1 MEKRV
6 KAWNRNRRAAQ
17 SRNGLSPTGRRAL
30 TAHGKVDEK
39 LENRGQNRRGD
50 KADEHS
56 ALNLAHVQDDGQTKA
71 NNEDQ
76 GRPSLQ
82 GAVNTKL
89 NRGCACTNNARVDQA
104 HQGNKKTDTY
114 RDSGLDLVRDCAEDR
129 VSEPCQNEKGNED
142 TFPEDQAHGFLEAQA
157 RTKDQGEGNDCIQAK
172 TCSQCQRVVRNNT
185 HEDGHDT
192 GDKCGA
198 CSNSCGGNGAVLRQS
213 G

>member
-1 MEKRV
+1 MRRVAAFVQKTTLGTNSNHRAHGVEEVRKHQREDQQNNRNNAKLPESSEEVDLEKRV

-39 LENRGQNRRGD
+39 LEDRGQNRRGD

-82 GAVNTKL
+82 GAVNTEL

-104 HQGNKKTDTY
+104 NQGNKKTDTY
-114 RDSGLDLVRDCAEDR
+114 RDSGLDLVRDCAKNC
-129 VSEPCQNEKGNED
+129 VSEPC
-142 TFPEDQAHGFLEAQA
+142 
-157 RTKDQGEGNDCIQAK
+157 
-172 TCSQCQRVVRNNT
+172 
-185 HEDGHDT
+185 
-192 GDKCGA
+192 
-198 CSNSCGGNGAVLRQS
+198 
-213 G
+213 